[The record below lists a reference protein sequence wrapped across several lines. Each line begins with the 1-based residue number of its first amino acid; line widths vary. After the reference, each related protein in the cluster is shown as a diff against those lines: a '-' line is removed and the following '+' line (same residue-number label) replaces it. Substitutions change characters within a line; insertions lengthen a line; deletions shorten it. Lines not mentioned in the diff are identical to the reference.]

1 MNLLPAEPDA
11 EPRPAARREEFC
23 FGARLGA
30 TLAGLVMVLGSFSLR
45 GFLEVGGGG
54 LYAELGQ
61 LELLF
66 WFIHVFFLVPGCLL
80 LAWGLVPTRLV
91 MAMWTGGAAIPR
103 PAKVLAV
110 LAWVALLTLLAV
122 VLRWYWLDDRPI
134 TAGEEA
140 LRFGARLWAAG
151 ELSVPAFDPAWGFSE
166 ALLWQQAGR
175 LGPEEKPGALL
186 FSALTESLGWG
197 QLPAFLLASLTG
209 LALVL
214 SAGPL
219 AGPGGRRMA
228 ALLWIFS
235 PMVLLLGISATGEL
249 WARSFLALAWAPWL
263 VLPGQTGRR
272 RLVLL
277 LVLGAAAA
285 FSLTVR
291 PGEAACL
298 LLPVGVHLGWA
309 SLRPEKK
316 SWDWL
321 LPWGFAAVGLLAVLM
336 RPDGAANPLSP
347 AFPAS
352 LAEALSGFADG
363 SAVLALR
370 LGIFFLGP
378 VLLPLLFL
386 ALRRGGEVAAVSG
399 SALLLLLLRPLLT
412 GASPESAFG
421 PIVGSSAAIPLLV
434 FCLLGIAELRRQ
446 LATLGAGLVAPRTL
460 PALGLGVLLAAG
472 IFSAQHAESMV
483 ERTTVMA
490 AFEPAGP
497 EPAIVLVEDFETLS
511 AQRPD
516 LALWSAWRGEL
527 PLPDPF
533 LRDRVLFARASEV
546 DKARLLA
553 AFPQRRLFQVRV
565 AEGPM
570 PFRLERLE

>member
-1 MNLLPAEPDA
+1 MNHLPVEPEAEL
-11 EPRPAARREEFC
+11 RPAALREEFSL
-23 FGARLGA
+23 GARLAA
-30 TLAGLVMVLGSFSLR
+30 TLAGLAMVLGSFSLR

-91 MAMWTGGAAIPR
+91 MVMSTGGPAVPR
-103 PAKVLAV
+103 PARVLAALV
-110 LAWVALLTLLAV
+110 WVAFLTLLMV

-151 ELSVPAFDPAWGFSE
+151 ELSVPAWDPAWGFSE
-166 ALLWQQAGR
+166 ALLWRHAGQ

-186 FSALTESLGWG
+186 FSALTESLAWG
-197 QLPAFLLASLTG
+197 QLPAFLLAALTG
-209 LALVL
+209 LALVW

-219 AGPGGRRMA
+219 GGPGGRRMA
-228 ALLWIFS
+228 ALLWTFS

-249 WARSFLALAWAPWL
+249 WARSFLALAWAIWL
-263 VLPGQTGRR
+263 ALPGQTGRR

-285 FSLTVR
+285 FSLSVR

-321 LPWGFAAVGLLAVLM
+321 LPWGFAAVGLLVVVLM
-336 RPDGAANPLSP
+336 RPAGAASPLAPGS
-347 AFPAS
+347 A
-352 LAEALSGFADG
+352 LAAGG
-363 SAVLALR
+363 AVLALR

-386 ALRRGGEVAAVSG
+386 ALRRGGDVAAVSG